1 MTANQIIALIEAD
14 GLWVHPSGRGG
25 WNASPSNSQC
35 QAWNCPTLRAAVEA
49 YAKLKAA
56 LLPTDG
62 AHPDVSPTIDGGQRR
77 EIEESEE

>member
-14 GLWVHPSGRGG
+14 GLWVLPSGRGG
-25 WNASPSNSQC
+25 WNASNSQC
-35 QAWNCPTLRAAVEA
+35 LAWNCPTLRAAVEA

-62 AHPDVSPTIDGGQRR
+62 ALPDVSPMIDEGQRL
-77 EIEESEE
+77 EIEEGKE